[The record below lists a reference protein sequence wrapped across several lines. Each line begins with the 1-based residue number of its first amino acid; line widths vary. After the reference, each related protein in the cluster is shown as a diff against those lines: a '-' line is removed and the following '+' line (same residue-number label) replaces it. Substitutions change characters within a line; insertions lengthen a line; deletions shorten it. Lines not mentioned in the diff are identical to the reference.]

1 VPCDDQKDVPE
12 QALEGTEI
20 LQEFNKKLFLK
31 WAIQENINNF
41 LGSKIIILP
50 F

>member
-1 VPCDDQKDVPE
+1 MFQNK
-12 QALEGTEI
+12 QAQEGTEI
-20 LQEFNKKLFLK
+20 LQEFNKKLLLK
-31 WAIQENINNF
+31 WAIPKKINNF